1 MKKESNRIDI
11 VNRQVFREYELLER
25 FTAGMVLLGTEIK
38 SIRSGKASLSDAW
51 CQVRSGEL
59 YVTGLSI
66 TPYELGT
73 HNNHEP
79 LRERKLLLNR
89 TELLKLDRKVK
100 ERGLTIVV
108 IRLFIS
114 NEGLAKLEIALARG
128 KALHD
133 KRDDIRKKDLD
144 RDMGRQVKNH
154 RS

>member
-128 KALHD
+128 KAIHD